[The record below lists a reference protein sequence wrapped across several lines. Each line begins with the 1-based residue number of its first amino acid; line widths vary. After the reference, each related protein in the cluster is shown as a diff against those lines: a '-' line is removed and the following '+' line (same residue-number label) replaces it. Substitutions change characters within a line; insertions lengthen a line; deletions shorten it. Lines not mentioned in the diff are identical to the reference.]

1 MSKQRGYTFLVILI
15 AMLIIGFVAG
25 KYFMDVFR
33 EKEESPSSREV
44 IPLARVS
51 RIVSDLNALKT
62 ASLSCYAENS
72 SWPADLDQ
80 IQHIIGHPGLEEQ
93 GYFLHGGSF
102 PYPGKDLHILKDM
115 TEEPIQVRMGL
126 ADKAANL
133 SLFGTDDPEQLDE
146 HKPYS
151 QSDQFVYMVLHSS
164 K

>member
-25 KYFMDVFR
+25 KYFMDVLGKKQ
-33 EKEESPSSREV
+33 EGPSSREV

-62 ASLSCYAENS
+62 ASLSYYAENS
-72 SWPADLDQ
+72 SWPVDLEH

-93 GYFLHGGSF
+93 GYALHGGSF
-102 PYPGKDLHILKDM
+102 PDPGKDLRILKDM

-126 ADKAANL
+126 ADKAYNL
-133 SLFGTDDPEQLDE
+133 SLFGTDHPDQLDE
-146 HKPYS
+146 KKSYS
-151 QSDQFVYMVLHSS
+151 ESDQFLYMILISPR
-164 K
+164 